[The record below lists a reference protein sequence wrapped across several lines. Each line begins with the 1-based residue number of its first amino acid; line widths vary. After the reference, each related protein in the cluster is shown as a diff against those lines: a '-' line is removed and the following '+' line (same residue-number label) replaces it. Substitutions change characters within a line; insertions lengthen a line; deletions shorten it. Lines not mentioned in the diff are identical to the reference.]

1 MNTIERIDLSYELN
15 GAWEILAVKD
25 YNLLKPRSRL
35 SYLFITEDKVLLFGG
50 IPDHQAVFFN
60 LEKEDIVVAE
70 SQFNIEGRFF
80 FNDRCTWQN
89 ETLFI
94 SSQSSRCIF
103 SHEFNT
109 WEQREFN
116 EDNN

>member
-1 MNTIERIDLSYELN
+1 
-15 GAWEILAVKD
+15 
-25 YNLLKPRSRL
+25 L
-35 SYLFITEDKVLLFGG
+35 SYLFTDTNKVLLFGG
-50 IPDHQAVFFN
+50 IPDYQAVFYDIQ
-60 LEKEDIVVAE
+60 KQDIVYAD

-103 SHEFNT
+103 YHTSNC
-109 WEQREFN
+109 WVLKEFN
-116 EDNN
+116 EENN